1 MILRGILSQIL
12 FCGTK
17 SHLLFLGKSL
27 FVIGLLCLY
36 QTAQAVDITNLT
48 DTLKE
53 VVVTGTPVKLGL
65 NNVPMS
71 VSIITRSEIASS
83 GEASVLPI
91 LNGRIPGLFVT
102 ERGVIG
108 FGVSNGAAGQIS
120 MRGVGGSPTTGVLV
134 MMDGNP
140 QYMGIFG
147 HPLADIYSSSGVE
160 RVEVIRGPASMMYG
174 SNAMGGVINILTR
187 RTAKDG
193 FSGEAGLRYGSFN
206 TSEMVFTGGFRHK
219 NWNVVTSLNRNS
231 TDGHRANSDFS
242 QNSGYF
248 KVGYRLSEHFSMHTD
263 LNLSSFTATD
273 PGPDT
278 LGALKGNA
286 LDIKRGSWSYS
297 LEHEFATFSGSMRVF
312 RNFGTHDVSD
322 GFHSEDFNNGL
333 IISESVRPFKNTLIN
348 VGVDGSNYG
357 GVATQTRAHVQLVDS
372 VVVELGVYG
381 FVQQKV
387 FDRLTINAGM
397 RMQYHTQ
404 YGKEW
409 IPAAGAAWD
418 FQKGMTWKASF
429 GKGFRSPTLREL
441 FMFNHNPSLSPER
454 IWNYETSFLKEFKT
468 LKAHLEV
475 TAFYL
480 KGDNLIVAGA
490 MGALFNGGSI
500 NNKGLELAAG
510 CEPMDHLQVQM
521 TFSHL
526 EMETPVY
533 ATPRNHLYLN
543 GTYHV
548 GKFRFNTGLRYVEHL
563 RTNVTKAAPKDFQT
577 YTLLNAGIRYNLL
590 PNLELSLSGNNLLNQ
605 TYETIRYYTM
615 PGINGSAGV
624 SYHF

>member
-1 MILRGILSQIL
+1 MFFRKSLIISGILS
-12 FCGTK
+12 
-17 SHLLFLGKSL
+17 
-27 FVIGLLCLY
+27 VCL
-36 QTAQAVDITNLT
+36 TAQAVENKNLT
-48 DTLKE
+48 DTLQE

-71 VSIITRSEIASS
+71 VSVITRSEIAAS
-83 GEASVLPI
+83 GQSSVLPI

-102 ERGVIG
+102 ERGIIG

-187 RTAKDG
+187 RTAKEG

-206 TSEMVFTGGFRHK
+206 TKEMVLSGSYRHK
-219 NWNVVTSLNRNS
+219 NWNLLATLNRNS

-248 KVGYRLSEHFSMHTD
+248 KIGYRLNEHFRMHTD
-263 LNLSSFTATD
+263 LNLSRFKATD

-278 LGALKGNA
+278 LGAVKGYA
-286 LDIKRGSWSYS
+286 LDIQRGSWSYS
-297 LEHEFATFSGSMRVF
+297 LEHEFAAFSGSMRVF

-322 GFHSEDFNNGL
+322 GFHSTDFNNGL
-333 IISESVRPFKNTLIN
+333 IISESVRPYKNTLIN
-348 VGVDGSNYG
+348 FGLDGNVYG
-357 GVATQTRAHVQLVDS
+357 GVATQTFAHLQFVDS
-372 VVVELGVYG
+372 TVSEIGAYG
-381 FVQQKV
+381 FVQQTV
-387 FDRLTINAGM
+387 LQHLTLNAGL
-397 RMQYHTQ
+397 RLQYNSQ

-418 FQKGMTWKASF
+418 LQNGMTWKASF

-441 FMFNHNPSLSPER
+441 FMFNHNTALAPER
-454 IWNYETSFLKEFKT
+454 IWNYETSFLKEFKN
-468 LKAHLEV
+468 AHLEL

-480 KGDNLIVAGA
+480 RGNNLIVTGN
-490 MGALFNGGSI
+490 MGRLYNGGSI

-510 CEPMDHLQVQM
+510 CEPVENLHMLL
-521 TFSHL
+521 TFSHI
-526 EMETPVY
+526 EMKTPVY
-533 ATPRNHLYLN
+533 ATPRNHVYLS
-543 GTYHV
+543 GMYQM

-563 RTNVTKAAPKDFQT
+563 NTAIGAESFQS
-577 YTLLNAGIRYNLL
+577 YALLNAGIQYNLL
-590 PNLELSLSGNNLLNQ
+590 PNLEFSLSGNNLLNQ

-615 PGINGSAGV
+615 PGINGSAGL
-624 SYHF
+624 SYRF

>member
-1 MILRGILSQIL
+1 MIFKKYVL
-12 FCGTK
+12 FSGMLLVCLNAHSIDTK
-17 SHLLFLGKSL
+17 
-27 FVIGLLCLY
+27 
-36 QTAQAVDITNLT
+36 NLT

-71 VSIITRSEIASS
+71 VSVITRSEIAAS
-83 GEASVLPI
+83 GESSVLPI

-108 FGVSNGAAGQIS
+108 FGVSAGAAGQIS
-120 MRGVGGSPTTGVLV
+120 IRGVGGSPTTGVLV

-140 QYMGIFG
+140 QYMGLFG

-187 RTAKDG
+187 RTAKEG

-206 TSEMVFTGGFRHK
+206 TKEMVVSGSFRHK
-219 NWNVVTSLNRNS
+219 NWNLLTTLNSNS
-231 TDGHRANSDFS
+231 TDGHRNNSDFS

-248 KVGYRLSEHFSMHTD
+248 KVGYRLNEHFRIHTD
-263 LNLSSFTATD
+263 LNLSRFKATD

-278 LGALKGNA
+278 VGAVKGFA
-286 LDIKRGSWSYS
+286 LDIKRGSWSAS
-297 LEHEFATFSGSMRVF
+297 LEHEFATFSGSMRLF

-322 GFHSEDFNNGL
+322 GFHSTDFNNGL
-333 IISESVRPFKNTLIN
+333 IISESVRPNKNTLVN
-348 VGVDGSNYG
+348 FGLDGNSYG
-357 GVATQTRAHVQLVDS
+357 GVATQTRAHLQFVDS
-372 VVVELGVYG
+372 IVSEIGVYG
-381 FVQQKV
+381 FVQQTV
-387 FDRLTINAGM
+387 FEHLTLNAGL
-397 RMQYHTQ
+397 RLQYHSQ

-418 FQKGMTWKASF
+418 LQNGLTWKASF

-441 FMFNHNPSLSPER
+441 FMFNHNPSLEPER
-454 IWNYETSFLKEFKT
+454 VWNYETSLIREFKAF
-468 LKAHLEV
+468 KAHLEL

-480 KGDNLIVAGA
+480 NGDNLILT
-490 MGALFNGGSI
+490 GALGRLYNGGSI
-500 NNKGLELAAG
+500 SNKGLELAAG
-510 CEPMDHLQVQM
+510 CEPLEHLQLQL
-521 TFSHL
+521 TFSHI

-533 ATPRNHLYLN
+533 ATPRNHLYLH
-543 GTYHV
+543 GMYQL
-548 GKFRFNTGLRYVEHL
+548 GKFSINTGLRYVEHL
-563 RTNVTKAAPKDFQT
+563 NTSIGSESFQT
-577 YTLLNAGIRYNLL
+577 YALLNAGIQYNLL
-590 PNLELSLSGNNLLNQ
+590 PNLELNLSGNNLLNQ
-605 TYETIRYYTM
+605 SYETIQYYTM

-624 SYHF
+624 RYRF

>member
-1 MILRGILSQIL
+1 MKYLKFLVLSGIL
-12 FCGTK
+12 
-17 SHLLFLGKSL
+17 
-27 FVIGLLCLY
+27 FVCLN
-36 QTAQAVDITNLT
+36 TRAVEITNLT
-48 DTLKE
+48 DTLQE
-53 VVVTGTPVKLGL
+53 VVVTGTPVRINL

-71 VSIITRSEIASS
+71 VSVITRSEIASS

-120 MRGVGGSPTTGVLV
+120 IRGVGGSPTTGVLV

-147 HPLADIYSSSGVE
+147 HPLADTYSSSGVE

-187 RTAKDG
+187 RTAKEG
-193 FSGEAGLRYGSFN
+193 FSGEVGLRYGSYN
-206 TSEMVFTGGFRHK
+206 TSELVFTGSYRHK
-219 NWNVVTSLNRNS
+219 NWNVVSTLNRNK
-231 TDGHRANSDFS
+231 TDGHRTNSDFS

-248 KVGYRLSEHFSMHTD
+248 KIGYRLGDHFRMHTD
-263 LNLSSFTATD
+263 LNLSSFKATD

-278 LGALKGNA
+278 LGAVKGNA

-297 LEHEFATFSGSMRVF
+297 LEHEFAIFSGKMRIF

-333 IISESVRPFKNTLIN
+333 SITESVRPFKNTLIN
-348 VGVDGSNYG
+348 IGLDGSNYG
-357 GVATQTRAHVQLVDS
+357 GIAKQTRANAILVDS
-372 VVVELGVYG
+372 AVVELGVYG
-381 FVQQKV
+381 FVQQTL
-387 FDRLTINAGM
+387 FDRLTLNAGM
-397 RMQYHTQ
+397 RLQYHSQ

-409 IPAAGAAWD
+409 IPTAGASWD
-418 FQKGMTWKASF
+418 LHRGMTWKASF

-441 FMFNHNPSLSPER
+441 FMFNHNPSLAPER
-454 IWNYETSFLKEFKT
+454 IWNYETSFLKEFKAI
-468 LKAHLEV
+468 KAHLEV

-480 KGDNLIVAGA
+480 KGDNLIVTGA
-490 MGALFNGGSI
+490 MGRLYNGGNI
-500 NNKGLELAAG
+500 NNKGIELAAG
-510 CEPMDHLQVQM
+510 CEPLEHLQVQM

-533 ATPRNHLYLN
+533 ATPRNHIFLN
-543 GTYHV
+543 GRYQL
-548 GKFRFNTGLRYVEHL
+548 GKFSFNTGLRYVEHL
-563 RTNVTKAAPKDFQT
+563 RTNVFRAAPNDFQT
-577 YTLLNAGIRYNLL
+577 YALLNAGIQYHMLR
-590 PNLELSLSGNNLLNQ
+590 NLELSLSGNNLLNQ

-615 PGINGSAGV
+615 PGINGSAGL
-624 SYHF
+624 SYRF

>member
-1 MILRGILSQIL
+1 MCIKKYLFLSGIL
-12 FCGTK
+12 
-17 SHLLFLGKSL
+17 
-27 FVIGLLCLY
+27 FVCLN
-36 QTAQAVDITNLT
+36 AQAVGFKNLT
-48 DTLKE
+48 DTLQE
-53 VVVTGTPVKLGL
+53 VVVTGTPVKINL
-65 NNVPMS
+65 NNIPMS
-71 VSIITRSEIASS
+71 VSVITRAEIASS
-83 GEASVLPI
+83 GEASLLPI

-102 ERGVIG
+102 EKGIIG

-134 MMDGNP
+134 LMDGNP

-147 HPLADIYSSSGVE
+147 HPLSDIYSSSGVE

-187 RTAKDG
+187 RTSKEG
-193 FSGEAGLRYGSFN
+193 FLGEAGLRYGSFN
-206 TSEMVFTGGFRHK
+206 TSEMVFSGSYRHK
-219 NWNVVTSLNRNS
+219 NWNVVTTLNRNS

-248 KVGYRLSEHFSMHTD
+248 KVGYRLSDHFRMHTD
-263 LNLSSFTATD
+263 LNLSSFKATD

-312 RNFGTHDVSD
+312 RNFGMHDVSD

-348 VGVDGSNYG
+348 VGLDGSDYG
-357 GVATQTRAHVQLVDS
+357 GVATRLNAPLVDS
-372 VVVELGVYG
+372 AVVELGMYG
-381 FVQQKV
+381 FVQQTL
-387 FDRLTINAGM
+387 FDQLTLNAGL
-397 RMQYHTQ
+397 RLQYHTQ

-409 IPAAGAAWD
+409 IPAAGIAWD
-418 FQKGMTWKASF
+418 LQRGMTWKASF

-441 FMFNHNPSLSPER
+441 FMFNHNPSLAPER

-468 LKAHLEV
+468 FKANLEL

-480 KGDNLIVAGA
+480 YGNNLIVTGN
-490 MGALFNGGSI
+490 MGRLYNGGSI

-510 CEPMDHLQVQM
+510 CEPVEHLQVQM
-521 TFSHL
+521 TFSHI

-543 GTYHV
+543 GMYQL
-548 GKFRFNTGLRYVEHL
+548 GKFRFHTGLRYVEHL
-563 RTNVTKAAPKDFQT
+563 NTALGAESFQT
-577 YTLLNAGIRYNLL
+577 YTLLNAGIQYNLL

-615 PGINGSAGV
+615 PGINGSAGL
-624 SYHF
+624 SYRF

>member
-1 MILRGILSQIL
+1 MKLTKFLFTSGIL
-12 FCGTK
+12 
-17 SHLLFLGKSL
+17 
-27 FVIGLLCLY
+27 FVCLN
-36 QTAQAVDITNLT
+36 AQAIETKNLT
-48 DTLKE
+48 DTLQE
-53 VVVTGTPVKLGL
+53 VVVTGTPVKINL
-65 NNVPMS
+65 NNIPMS
-71 VSIITRSEIASS
+71 VSVITRTEIASS

-108 FGVSNGAAGQIS
+108 FGVSAGAAGQIS
-120 MRGVGGSPTTGVLV
+120 IRGVGGFPTTGVLV

-193 FSGEAGLRYGSFN
+193 FSGEAGVRYGSYN
-206 TSEMVFTGGFRHK
+206 TSEMVFTGSYRHK
-219 NWNVVTSLNRNS
+219 NWNVVTTLNRNS

-248 KVGYRLSEHFSMHTD
+248 KVGYRLNDHFRMHTD
-263 LNLSSFTATD
+263 LNLSSFKATD

-278 LGALKGNA
+278 LGAIKGNS

-297 LEHEFATFSGSMRVF
+297 LEHEFETFSGSIRVF

-333 IISESVRPFKNTLIN
+333 IISESVRPFKNTLVN
-348 VGVDGSNYG
+348 FGLDGSDYG
-357 GVATQTRAHVQLVDS
+357 GIATQNSSLVDS
-372 VVVELGVYG
+372 AVVELGMYG
-381 FVQQKV
+381 FVQQTLLN
-387 FDRLTINAGM
+387 RLTVNAGL
-397 RMQYHTQ
+397 RLQYHSE

-409 IPAAGAAWD
+409 IPAAGVAWD
-418 FQKGMTWKASF
+418 LQNGMTWKASF

-441 FMFNHNPSLSPER
+441 FMFNHNPSLAPER
-454 IWNYETSFLKEFKT
+454 IWNYETSFLKDFKT
-468 LKAHLEV
+468 LKAHLEL

-480 KGDNLIVAGA
+480 YGDNLIVTDNIFR
-490 MGALFNGGSI
+490 LYNGGSI
-500 NNKGLELAAG
+500 NNKGLEVAAS
-510 CEPMDHLQVQM
+510 CEPMENLRLQLTYSRIQ
-521 TFSHL
+521 
-526 EMETPVY
+526 METPVY

-543 GTYHV
+543 GMYRM
-548 GKFRFNTGLRYVEHL
+548 GKFRFSTGLRYVEHL
-563 RTNVTKAAPKDFQT
+563 NTSIGAASFQT
-577 YTLLNAGIRYNLL
+577 YSLLNAGIQWSIL
-590 PNLELSLSGNNLLNQ
+590 PNLDLSLNGNNLLNQ
-605 TYETIRYYTM
+605 SYETIQYYTM
-615 PGINGSAGV
+615 PGINGLAGL
-624 SYHF
+624 SYRF

>member
-1 MILRGILSQIL
+1 MNYIKIFVLSGIL
-12 FCGTK
+12 
-17 SHLLFLGKSL
+17 
-27 FVIGLLCLY
+27 FVCLN
-36 QTAQAVDITNLT
+36 AQAVEIKNLT
-48 DTLKE
+48 DTIQE
-53 VVVTGTPVKLGL
+53 VVVTGTPVRINL

-71 VSIITRSEIASS
+71 VSVITRSEIASS

-108 FGVSNGAAGQIS
+108 FGVSAGAAGQIS
-120 MRGVGGSPTTGVLV
+120 IRGVGGSPTTGVLV

-147 HPLADIYSSSGVE
+147 HPLADTYSSSGVE

-187 RTAKDG
+187 RTTKEG
-193 FSGEAGLRYGSFN
+193 FSGEAGLRYGSYN
-206 TSEMVFTGGFRHK
+206 TSELVFTGSYRHK
-219 NWNVVTSLNRNS
+219 NWNVVTTLNRNK

-248 KVGYRLSEHFSMHTD
+248 KIGYRLSNHFRMHTD
-263 LNLSSFTATD
+263 LNLSSFKATD

-278 LGALKGNA
+278 LGAVKGNA

-297 LEHEFATFSGSMRVF
+297 LEHEFANFSGRMRVF

-333 IISESVRPFKNTLIN
+333 SITESVRPFKNTLIN
-348 VGVDGSNYG
+348 FGLDGSDYG
-357 GVATQTRAHVQLVDS
+357 GIAKQTRANATLVDS
-372 VVVELGVYG
+372 TVVELGLYG
-381 FVQQKV
+381 FVQQTL
-387 FDRLTINAGM
+387 FDRLTLNAGM
-397 RMQYHTQ
+397 RLQFHTQ

-409 IPAAGAAWD
+409 IPTAGASWD
-418 FQKGMTWKASF
+418 LKRGMTWKASF

-441 FMFNHNPSLSPER
+441 FMFLNSNRLLSPER
-454 IWNYETSFLKEFKT
+454 IWNYETSFLKEFKI

-475 TAFYL
+475 TAFIL
-480 KGDNLIVAGA
+480 KGDNLIVSGP
-490 MGALFNGGSI
+490 MGRLYNGGSI
-500 NNKGLELAAG
+500 NNKGMELAAG
-510 CEPMDHLQVQM
+510 CEPLKHLQVQM
-521 TFSHL
+521 TFSRI

-543 GTYHV
+543 GMYQM

-563 RTNVTKAAPKDFQT
+563 RTNVFRAAPNDFQT
-577 YTLLNAGIRYNLL
+577 YALLNAGIQYNLL

-615 PGINGSAGV
+615 PGINGSAGL
-624 SYHF
+624 SYRF